1 MPVFGDGAY
10 VRGLQEGEDP
20 DRLLPPDVERT
31 ATRPPRVR
39 AALCYS
45 PAASQPACLP
55 VSQPAL
61 CSLGSR

>member
-1 MPVFGDGAY
+1 MADKEAE
-10 VRGLQEGEDP
+10 RLAAAEAKREEGEDP

-39 AALCYS
+39 AYATPC
-45 PAASQPACLP
+45 SQPACLP